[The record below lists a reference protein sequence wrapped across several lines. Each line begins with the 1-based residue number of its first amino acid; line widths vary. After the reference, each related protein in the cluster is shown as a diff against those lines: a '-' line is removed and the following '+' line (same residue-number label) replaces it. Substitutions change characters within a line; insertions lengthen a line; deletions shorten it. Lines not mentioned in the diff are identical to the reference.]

1 MLWKSEQ
8 KTSSCV
14 VLFIH
19 LVKCLLEANVLHHI
33 QLTCSSLGRYKDAL
47 SQYNYALTLEP
58 NNDAALQGVKSVAE
72 LERKKQQAV
81 IDHDRELAQAALLR
95 HKQQQDVKDQQDG
108 EKNKSEEE
116 KKVDVNNEDEDD
128 MLSDFF
134 DQVEQATVKTTNK
147 STTSS
152 NDDTAKGNSSSKLKV
167 ALSDLGTSKDQIDR
181 LLQSNYEW
189 RNLNP
194 YYVLGISDPRNTD
207 METVQRRFKAL
218 SLLVHPDKCLGD
230 MQQRARDAFEEVNKA
245 MKILLDEDKRNHILG
260 LIDVGKKNARREWEG
275 KVKKEQQVSTYE
287 ELEEKSLM
295 KLFAEVEMKRRDVE
309 RRKREYEKR
318 ERMQEDEILKKQ
330 QNEREFDKNWR
341 KTERVEQRVG
351 NWREFHEKKLDT
363 KKAKITKL

>member
-1 MLWKSEQ
+1 MYVEHSSFVLSHLSEKQ
-8 KTSSCV
+8 TF
-14 VLFIH
+14 LHRIH
-19 LVKCLLEANVLHHI
+19 
-33 QLTCSSLGRYKDAL
+33 LTCSSLGRYKDAL

-58 NNDAALQGVKSVAE
+58 DNDAALQGVKSVAE
-72 LERKKQQAV
+72 LERKKQQAA

-95 HKQQQDVKDQQDG
+95 HKQRQDVNDQQEEAKD
-108 EKNKSEEE
+108 KPEEE
-116 KKVDVNNEDEDD
+116 GEEKVDINDDEDD
-128 MLSDFF
+128 MLSEFF
-134 DQVEQATVKTTNK
+134 DQVEKATAKTTK
-147 STTSS
+147 TSTTSTH
-152 NDDTAKGNSSSKLKV
+152 NTVTDNGSSKLKI

-194 YYVLGISDPRNTD
+194 YYVLGISDPRSTD

-275 KVKKEQQVSTYE
+275 KVKKEQQVTTYE
-287 ELEEKSLM
+287 ELEEKALM
-295 KLFAEVEMKRRDVE
+295 KLFADVEMKRRDVE

-318 ERMQEDEILKKQ
+318 ERMQEDEELKKQ
-330 QNEREFDKNWR
+330 QNERDFDKNWR

-351 NWREFHEKKLDT
+351 NWREFHEKKIET

>member
-1 MLWKSEQ
+1 M
-8 KTSSCV
+8 
-14 VLFIH
+14 
-19 LVKCLLEANVLHHI
+19 
-33 QLTCSSLGRYKDAL
+33 GRYKDAL

-58 NNDAALQGVKSVAE
+58 NSDAALQGMKSVAE

-95 HKQQQDVKDQQDG
+95 HKQQQDVKDQQD
-108 EKNKSEEE
+108 EVKNKSEEE
-116 KKVDVNNEDEDD
+116 EKEDVNNEDEDD

-134 DQVEQATVKTTNK
+134 DQVEQATAKATNK
-147 STTSS
+147 STTS
-152 NDDTAKGNSSSKLKV
+152 NDDTAKGNSSSKLKL

-194 YYVLGISDPRNTD
+194 YYVLAISDPRNTD

-245 MKILLDEDKRNHILG
+245 MKVLLDEDKRNHILG

-275 KVKKEQQVSTYE
+275 KVKKEQLVTTYE

-341 KTERVEQRVG
+341 QTERVEQRVG

-363 KKAKITKL
+363 KKAKLTKL